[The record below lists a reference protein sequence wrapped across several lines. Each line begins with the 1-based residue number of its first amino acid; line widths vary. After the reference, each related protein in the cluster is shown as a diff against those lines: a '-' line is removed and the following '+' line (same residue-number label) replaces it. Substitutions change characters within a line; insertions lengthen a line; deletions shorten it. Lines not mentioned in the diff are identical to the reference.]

1 MEKMGSL
8 ANGGT
13 IVVKREKRQLD
24 TWLQVNNTG
33 WCARPPLPH
42 PARLGPGPLWAS
54 PLVMWCSKWFQ
65 LWVFPKP
72 VPTDTTSLWVVWEQL
87 NQRMADTIYF
97 YAIRQGN
104 WMTTFTEL
112 LPQIKDFWELK
123 DRETQFVKMLFTR
136 WCFLTVMTK
145 HGSTLNLKCQERE
158 KRSNEHHCTF
168 RSLLIYVKTGQITFL
183 KKNWAN
189 NF

>member
-1 MEKMGSL
+1 MGAPLWWKGRRGSL
-8 ANGGT
+8 T
-13 IVVKREKRQLD
+13 LD
-24 TWLQVNNTG
+24 CKSITQAGVPGHHCLILRGWDQDLCGQVH
-33 WCARPPLPH
+33 C
-42 PARLGPGPLWAS
+42 
-54 PLVMWCSKWFQ
+54 VMWCSKWFQ

-168 RSLLIYVKTGQITFL
+168 RSLLIYVKTGQITFF